1 MKKTLTLFLF
11 ILFSTCAFSQ
21 ELVTWSFESK
31 KLDSGKLEL
40 TFKGTIPKPWYMY
53 SSILINDGP
62 AQTKIQLDTTSAAK
76 LDGELKDVFD
86 AKKKFDE
93 AFGID
98 VLIFEESAQFSQ
110 IVTRTSGKAGVV
122 SGIISYQ
129 ICNGKECLMEEVP
142 FTFKLEEDASIS
154 DGTAATI
161 SSDESDNS
169 SGNESLLMFI
179 LIAFAAGIGSIIT
192 PCVFP
197 MIPMT
202 VSFFIGGNSN
212 KRSGIIKGIVFGLS
226 VTLIYTLIGILVSV
240 FKSTDATDVM
250 GTHWLPNVLFAVMFI
265 VFAISFLG
273 AFEITLPGSLANKA
287 DSKADKGG
295 IIASFFVAFAMVIVS
310 FSCTGPFVGSILAA
324 GVTGGLAFKPVI
336 GMFVFGFAFS
346 LPFVIFSIFP
356 SMMKKL
362 PKSGSWLNVVKVIF
376 AFILIAFA
384 LKYLSAADQYLGYG
398 LISRT
403 LFISIWIGIGILLT
417 LYLIGLFKTKH
428 DHGAEE
434 GVGYFRIL
442 LAIFSL
448 SFTIY
453 ISTGLAK
460 NDLNGLSSLLP
471 PKEITVAELPQ
482 NSPLEGTT
490 ISGLC
495 GVAKYADA
503 KHVPPYGLQAY
514 YTISEAI
521 ECAKQQNKPVLLSF
535 KSLTC
540 SACKLMEANVWS
552 KAEILAILK
561 NEVVLANLYVDNET
575 ELPENEWITSTIDGK
590 VKKTLG
596 RVLRDYQLSRFGV
609 ASQPYYVLIDHSE
622 KTLVKPV
629 GERSEADFKKFLTDG
644 IKKFKGE

>member
-1 MKKTLTLFLF
+1 
-11 ILFSTCAFSQ
+11 
-21 ELVTWSFESK
+21 
-31 KLDSGKLEL
+31 
-40 TFKGTIPKPWYMY
+40 
-53 SSILINDGP
+53 
-62 AQTKIQLDTTSAAK
+62 
-76 LDGELKDVFD
+76 
-86 AKKKFDE
+86 
-93 AFGID
+93 
-98 VLIFEESAQFSQ
+98 
-110 IVTRTSGKAGVV
+110 
-122 SGIISYQ
+122 
-129 ICNGKECLMEEVP
+129 
-142 FTFKLEEDASIS
+142 
-154 DGTAATI
+154 
-161 SSDESDNS
+161 
-169 SGNESLLMFI
+169 
-179 LIAFAAGIGSIIT
+179 
-192 PCVFP
+192 
-197 MIPMT
+197 
-202 VSFFIGGNSN
+202 
-212 KRSGIIKGIVFGLS
+212 
-226 VTLIYTLIGILVSV
+226 
-240 FKSTDATDVM
+240 
-250 GTHWLPNVLFAVMFI
+250 
-265 VFAISFLG
+265 
-273 AFEITLPGSLANKA
+273 
-287 DSKADKGG
+287 
-295 IIASFFVAFAMVIVS
+295 
-310 FSCTGPFVGSILAA
+310 
-324 GVTGGLAFKPVI
+324 
-336 GMFVFGFAFS
+336 
-346 LPFVIFSIFP
+346 
-356 SMMKKL
+356 MMKKL

-514 YTISEAI
+514 YTISEAL

-629 GERSEADFKKFLTDG
+629 GECSEADFKKFLTDG